1 MVSSNK
7 ILTVSYG
14 TFSCTL
20 EGFDQSFDTMK
31 AIAEYFR
38 DLAQDDRYF
47 GAEPPTPDA
56 EMLAR
61 IAEREIERRVEARF
75 VKGNWVL
82 RPTEQSGSPQG
93 DVAPDTSSDAA
104 NVGATAGVAATAL
117 AVATAPATEDAE
129 VEAKEK
135 GQAEGDAD
143 RPQYHPEHDPE
154 DAKTPE
160 LKTEAAVVSGLDD
173 LPEKETAI
181 DLSDVDLSKLELDAA
196 ADDISVDDIT
206 VDADDVLSEEDAFSA
221 EQSIDDLISEQ
232 ADKADRAAKDL
243 ADEARAETTQEVTA
257 PATVAV
263 TDSVADKLQRIRAV
277 VAAKSQTP
285 QVQASDHAEPEYIE
299 DEHAMP
305 GPDGDGIDENDAID
319 PDGAIQASTVAEAGE
334 DNSAFAPAAEDDN
347 TLFADTIAGI
357 MSDQIEDADTDT
369 LPDPAQV
376 EPTNETAPGASP
388 DGAPESELEALRARI
403 AELES
408 QTATAEPRVTDKD
421 ADAIAGLY
429 ADEHEADPAEE
440 TDDTSVQAFDDLE
453 DLEDIDDSVSGSD
466 APQVL
471 EKTHQDDQAETEDAP
486 KAESVAAPLV
496 ARVGKAKRADV
507 ESALA
512 AGDIED
518 FDEDAELDTAA
529 PGDTDS
535 SLTKE
540 EEEELARELA
550 ELHAEIETDDDWNLD
565 AEDDTQDEAAHANI
579 RKAVKMTSP
588 ARAMLTDTA
597 IAEDDT
603 SVDRLVDKTETEM
616 DEPEGNRRRSA
627 IAHLRAAVA
636 ATKAERLL
644 GKSKPKADEEEPY
657 REDLAD
663 AVRPRR
669 PKVTQTRSERPAPVR
684 AAPLKLVAEQR
695 IDTDDDAQDDAVQPV
710 RPRRIKRN
718 MDAAAPAGASTA
730 VEDTGFADFAE
741 QQGANTLPE
750 LLEAA
755 AAYMS
760 FVEGHDQ
767 FSRPQL
773 MTILHQAESDAS
785 SREERLR
792 SFGQLLREGK
802 IEKKGGGR
810 FSASDNIGFKPDAR
824 AAG

>member
-117 AVATAPATEDAE
+117 AAA
-129 VEAKEK
+129 
-135 GQAEGDAD
+135 
-143 RPQYHPEHDPE
+143 
-154 DAKTPE
+154 TPE
-160 LKTEAAVVSGLDD
+160 LKTESAVVSGLDD
-173 LPEKETAI
+173 LPKKETAI
-181 DLSDVDLSKLELDAA
+181 DLSEVDLSKLELDAA
-196 ADDISVDDIT
+196 AADILVDDIT
-206 VDADDVLSEEDAFSA
+206 VDADGVLSEEDAFSA

-243 ADEARAETTQEVTA
+243 ADEARAETAQEVTA

-471 EKTHQDDQAETEDAP
+471 QKTRQDDQAETEDAP

-512 AGDIED
+512 AGDIEE
-518 FDEDAELDTAA
+518 FDEDAEQI
-529 PGDTDS
+529 G
-535 SLTKE
+535 
-540 EEEELARELA
+540 R
-550 ELHAEIETDDDWNLD
+550 
-565 AEDDTQDEAAHANI
+565 AH
-579 RKAVKMTSP
+579 V
-588 ARAMLTDTA
+588 
-597 IAEDDT
+597 
-603 SVDRLVDKTETEM
+603 
-616 DEPEGNRRRSA
+616 
-627 IAHLRAAVA
+627 
-636 ATKAERLL
+636 
-644 GKSKPKADEEEPY
+644 
-657 REDLAD
+657 
-663 AVRPRR
+663 
-669 PKVTQTRSERPAPVR
+669 
-684 AAPLKLVAEQR
+684 
-695 IDTDDDAQDDAVQPV
+695 
-710 RPRRIKRN
+710 
-718 MDAAAPAGASTA
+718 
-730 VEDTGFADFAE
+730 
-741 QQGANTLPE
+741 
-750 LLEAA
+750 
-755 AAYMS
+755 
-760 FVEGHDQ
+760 
-767 FSRPQL
+767 
-773 MTILHQAESDAS
+773 
-785 SREERLR
+785 
-792 SFGQLLREGK
+792 
-802 IEKKGGGR
+802 
-810 FSASDNIGFKPDAR
+810 
-824 AAG
+824 